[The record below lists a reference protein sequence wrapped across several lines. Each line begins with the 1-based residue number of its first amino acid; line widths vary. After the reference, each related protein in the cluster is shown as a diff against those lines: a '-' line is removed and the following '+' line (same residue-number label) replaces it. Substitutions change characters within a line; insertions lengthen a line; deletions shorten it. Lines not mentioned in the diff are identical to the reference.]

1 MAGGNLFTPDE
12 DKVILEVHRQHDGKG
27 KWQIV
32 AARKLGRNPGSI
44 QNRFSVLAAREGGAE
59 NNICHAAFAN
69 APLSLADV
77 VRLWKVDEDIWEA
90 VTFQPNK
97 WEIGAKHPESG
108 EILTKP
114 LYQTKVLF
122 KRKQTA
128 TIELVAKQIILDIE
142 QAAKKKATPPKGFR
156 PTRLDAMHVGASD
169 VLLEVDVFDLHLGKY
184 AWAPETGHDYDVG
197 IAEKIAKAAVGD
209 LLSQIRTA
217 KIAQVILPFGN
228 DFFQTDTLAGTT
240 TAGTQ
245 VDHDTRFQRMFRCGH
260 LLAMW
265 MIEECAK
272 IAPVH
277 VPVIPG
283 NHDETAAFTM
293 GVVLEAEFR
302 RDKRVTFDNGPAP
315 RKYYRFGKTLLGYA
329 HGNNEPSKKLPQ
341 LMALERPL
349 DWAAS
354 SCREFH
360 IGHIHTGRATDP
372 LTVDDQTGV
381 TVRWLRSLSATDS
394 WHAKH
399 GFVGNQRSAEAFLWR
414 KEGGMR
420 QHLISLPI
428 EDLVA

>member
-1 MAGGNLFTPDE
+1 MAGGLPYSPEE
-12 DKVILEVHRQHDGKG
+12 DRVIAECFEKHQGKDGWVKE
-27 KWQIV
+27 
-32 AARKLGRNPGSI
+32 AARRLRRQQSSI
-44 QNRFSVLAAREGGAE
+44 CNRWSIVRRQLEDVSGTLS
-59 NNICHAAFAN
+59 HAAFAN
-69 APLSLADV
+69 APMSLADV

-90 VTFQPNK
+90 VLFQPNK

-114 LYQTKVLF
+114 LYQTKVVF
-122 KRKQTA
+122 KRKKTA
-128 TIELVAKQIILDIE
+128 SIELVAKQILADIE
-142 QAAKKKATPPKGFR
+142 QAAKAKPAQPRKVVDRSAD
-156 PTRLDAMHVGASD
+156 L
-169 VLLEVDVFDLHLGKY
+169 LLEVDVFDLHVGKM
-184 AWAPETGHDYDVG
+184 AWGQETGHDYDLR
-197 IAEKIAKAAVGD
+197 IAERIAKGAVSD
-209 LLSQIRTA
+209 LLAQARGA
-217 KIAQVILPFGN
+217 KIAQVILPFGQ
-228 DFFQTDTLAGTT
+228 DFFQYDTPQGTT

-245 VDHDTRFQRMFRCGH
+245 VDHDGRFQKMFRVGH

-315 RKYYRFGKTLLGYA
+315 RKYFRFGKTLLGYA
-329 HGNNEPSKKLPQ
+329 HGNNEPTGKLGQ
-341 LMALERPL
+341 LMAIERPL

-354 SCREFH
+354 TCREFH
-360 IGHIHTGRATDP
+360 VGHIHTGRKAEP
-372 LTVDDQTGV
+372 LSVDDQTGV
-381 TVRWLRSLSATDS
+381 TVRWLRSLSGTDS
-394 WHAKH
+394 WHAKK

-420 QHLISLPI
+420 GHFVSLPV
-428 EDLVA
+428 EELVA

>member
-1 MAGGNLFTPDE
+1 MAGGDRYTEEE
-12 DKVILEVHRQHDGKG
+12 DRRILAAAIDGKAG
-27 KWQIV
+27 WQ
-32 AARKLGRNPGSI
+32 RRLSSELGRPHSSI
-44 QNRFSVLAAREGGAE
+44 GHRYAVLKREAANVTDTLA
-59 NNICHAAFAN
+59 HAAYAS

-77 VRLWKVDEDIWEA
+77 VKLWKIDEDIWEA
-90 VTFQPNK
+90 ATFQPNK
-97 WEIGAKHPESG
+97 WELGAKHPESG

-122 KRKQTA
+122 RRKKTA
-128 TIELVAKQIILDIE
+128 SIEIVAKQIIADIE
-142 QAAKKKATPPKGFR
+142 QAAKRKPNYSVKPKGS
-156 PTRLDAMHVGASD
+156 GD
-169 VLLEVDVFDLHLGKY
+169 VLLEVDVFDLHVGKY
-184 AWAPETGHDYDVG
+184 AWAPETGNDYDVD
-197 IAEKIAKAAVGD
+197 IAQRIAKAAVGD
-209 LLSQIRTA
+209 LLAQV
-217 KIAQVILPFGN
+217 KGQQIAQVLLPFGN
-228 DFFQTDTLAGTT
+228 DFFQTDTPQGTT

-329 HGNNEPSKKLPQ
+329 HGNNEPTKQLPQ
-341 LMALERPL
+341 LMALERPH

-354 SCREFH
+354 VCREFH
-360 IGHIHTGRATDP
+360 IGHIHTGRKAEP
-372 LTVDDQTGV
+372 LSVDDQTGV
-381 TVRWLRSLSATDS
+381 TVRWLRSLSGTDS
-394 WHAKH
+394 WHARK

-420 QHLISLPI
+420 GHFVSLPV
-428 EDLVA
+428 EELVA